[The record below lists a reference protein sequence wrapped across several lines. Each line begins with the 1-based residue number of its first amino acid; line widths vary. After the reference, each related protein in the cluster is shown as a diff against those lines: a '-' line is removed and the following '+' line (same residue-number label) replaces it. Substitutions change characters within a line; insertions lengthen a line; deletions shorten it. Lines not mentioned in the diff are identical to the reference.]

1 LRFFEV
7 PRRVPGEKGA
17 FSGVRKDAEDAG
29 ARAVAGRFAQM
40 TQASAPGD
48 RRRAPDL
55 IRQQVICHRRSY
67 PPFPFPARDGE
78 IAAIRQK
85 YTAAAKV

>member
-17 FSGVRKDAEDAG
+17 FSGVRKDAENAG
-29 ARAVAGRFAQM
+29 ARAVAGRFAQ
-40 TQASAPGD
+40 TTKAGAPGR
-48 RRRAPDL
+48 RRRAHDL
-55 IRQQVICHRRSY
+55 IRQQMVGHRRTY

-78 IAAIRQK
+78 IAAIRKK
-85 YTAAAKV
+85 YKAAAKV